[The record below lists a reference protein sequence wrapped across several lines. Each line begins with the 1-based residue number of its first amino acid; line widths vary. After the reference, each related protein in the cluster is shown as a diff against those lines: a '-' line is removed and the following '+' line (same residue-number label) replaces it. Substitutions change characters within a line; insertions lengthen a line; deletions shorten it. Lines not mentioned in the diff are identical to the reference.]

1 MARLCTVCFHSD
13 SAQINV
19 SLASGIAVATISSQ
33 TTISESALRRHTAN
47 HLGNLLV
54 RDGDLNDTTT
64 TTDLIDRLQLALDD
78 VDRVRASALAT
89 GRGEL
94 VLKAA
99 VQTRALIDTMMGRL
113 GIDVIENA
121 QLVREAQDLGRA
133 VAKATRVE
141 PGIGFALA
149 RELGSISTD
158 PTTADALTALA
169 VSVEHQKALGQ

>member
-54 RDGDLNDTTT
+54 RDGVMSDTTT
-64 TTDLIDRLQLALDD
+64 TPDLIDRLQHALDD

-99 VQTRALIDTMMGRL
+99 AQTRALIDTMMARL
-113 GIDVIENA
+113 GIDVIESA
-121 QLVREAQDLGRA
+121 QLLREAKDIARA
-133 VAKATRVE
+133 IGVATRLE
-141 PGIGFALA
+141 PGIGHAVA
-149 RELGSISTD
+149 RELGAISTD
-158 PTTADALTALA
+158 QTNADALKAMAT
-169 VSVEHQKALGQ
+169 SVEQQRVIRE